1 MCCRNRS
8 DSVTPRSTCSN
19 PIDFTNEEMRARFN
33 HFMTVYA
40 RLETGRERSS
50 ARRRT
55 WMRFLA
61 QIQREVEL
69 QNQGHGAHVIAL
81 REQLVG
87 DVRASLLILMA
98 AVGFILLIAC
108 VNVANLLLARG
119 SSRGREVA
127 VRVALGAGRGR
138 IVQQVVM
145 ECLSLAA
152 LAALVAAPV
161 TVWGVPHAWK
171 GDRPGG
177 GPTSQPC
184 GTQSPCDR
192 LHGCH
197 DAADGPGLQPRAG
210 ISGWTPGPKPEP
222 QGGKHQ
228 RRLVSPSPFAR
239 RSWSLRSRSRSSC
252 SWAPA

>member
-1 MCCRNRS
+1 MGSR
-8 DSVTPRSTCSN
+8 VTLGGRLSEVVGVLPESFRFGDTPVDVFY

-40 RLETGRERSS
+40 RLKPDVTIERAQENMDAIS
-50 ARRRT
+50 
-55 WMRFLA
+55 A

-152 LAALVAAPV
+152 LAALVAVPV
-161 TVWGVPHAWK
+161 TVWGVRTLKAIV
-171 GDRPGG
+171 R
-177 GPTSQPC
+177 
-184 GTQSPCDR
+184 
-192 LHGCH
+192 
-197 DAADGPGLQPRAG
+197 
-210 ISGWTPGPKPEP
+210 
-222 QGGKHQ
+222 
-228 RRLVSPSPFAR
+228 R
-239 RSWSLRSRSRSSC
+239 RSHVSTMRDSISL
-252 SWAPA
+252 